1 MPTTE
6 LTAGG
11 QIVVPMSSL
20 LDALSAT
27 MTEQERQALFQE
39 LLDLRPDEVAPGDL
53 ITATRFNQMT
63 SDINAL
69 MLQVAR
75 LESGF
80 GGPYIERIDPAGG
93 EYATGSKITIVGR
106 NFKPSNADTKVV
118 FGSVEVFDFFPEST
132 DTAIVMPVP
141 VGFAG
146 LPIDLKVHVATAGM
160 VSNEIAARITAP
172 VIAATGALD
181 VRNISAALGTINIGQ
196 TYTLQWRII
205 SQINLPRTIL
215 LEEKVSAV
223 TGASE
228 GIWLD
233 AITLSDPGPFE
244 LASGASKDIT
254 MTVKIPPG
262 ADAASINLLAQTT
275 EGNFTDLGTPVPLKV
290 GQAPAVSDP
299 RAVVSMAAMIA
310 TTELREGSITV
321 EGQVLQGF
329 KMQPS
334 KTLNLPHQVAVGG
347 TGEGF
352 YSFEA
357 VVEPGNDGGGVQN
370 GRWTVGAMAPDRAK
384 LSNNQTQPFSVPLIS
399 SATPDT
405 TTVSWLVVTAKRF
418 AAATGGSPT
427 FTSFARI
434 PIIGKPL

>member
-27 MTEQERQALFQE
+27 MTEPERLALYE
-39 LLDLRPDEVAPGDL
+39 DLLDLRPVGVAPGDL
-53 ITATRFNQMT
+53 IEAGLFNQMI

-69 MLQVAR
+69 MLRVAR

-80 GGPYIERIDPAGG
+80 GGPYIERIDPPGS
-93 EYATGSKITIVGR
+93 EHATGSKIIIVGR

-118 FGSVEVFDFFPEST
+118 FGTVEVFDFFPEST

-146 LPIDLKVHVATAGM
+146 LPIDLKVHVSTAGM
-160 VSNEIAARITAP
+160 VSNELATRITAP
-172 VIAATGALD
+172 VIAANGTLD

-223 TGASE
+223 TGSSE
-228 GIWLD
+228 GVWLD

-262 ADAASINLLAQTT
+262 ADAASINLLARTT

-299 RAVVSMAAMIA
+299 RALVSMAAMVA
-310 TTELREGSITV
+310 MPELRQGSITV

-334 KTLNLPHQVAVGG
+334 KTLDLAHQVAVGG
-347 TGEGF
+347 SGEGF

-357 VVEPGNDGGGVQN
+357 TVEPGTDSNGLQT
-370 GRWTVGAMAPDRAK
+370 GRWTVGAMPAARVNIPG
-384 LSNNQTQPFSVPLIS
+384 NQTQPFTVPLTS
-399 SATPDT
+399 SATADVA
-405 TTVSWLVVTAKRF
+405 TVSWLVVTAKRF
-418 AAATGGSPT
+418 AAASGGSPT

-434 PIIGKPL
+434 PIIGKA